1 MFNGFLPMKRCWR
14 HLYRSSVAALWI
26 SSSLVSQVWLT
37 QAAHAQTSNYCKF
50 TQEAVSQ
57 KENLRLKALKGSVD
71 ADKDYKGILKQHATY
86 LQQCRNRTW
95 PQNQAVWLRLYP
107 CDTRAGAIDDILDR
121 IVNRG
126 YNQVYVEVFFDG
138 QVFLPSSDN
147 PTVWPSAL
155 RSPGTERID
164 LLAQAIQKGHE
175 RGLQV
180 YAWMFSMNFGY
191 NYAQRPDRQGVLAI
205 NGRGETSLTY
215 VDDRSQTF
223 IDPYNNQ
230 AKSDYY
236 QLVQAVLRR
245 RPDGILFDYIRY
257 PRGSGSDSVA
267 SNVKDLWIYS
277 DASTQALYGR
287 ALNNQGL
294 ELIKRYISKGSIGN
308 RDLEEVKKLYPT
320 EETPLWQGRIP
331 DASDSG
337 ATLNWQLWQ
346 LSVAHAAQ
354 GVLDFLAVASLPAQ
368 RAGIKAGAVFFP
380 DGNQIVG
387 QGGYDSRLQPWDH
400 FSPMLEWHPM
410 SYGVCGRTNCIE
422 DLVRRVT
429 DRASS
434 ETMVMPALA
443 GTWGKSVSNRPSL
456 EAQMEAIRTRIPG
469 INGVSHFAFSWQEP
483 QFDRDR
489 KFCRLD

>member
-1 MFNGFLPMKRCWR
+1 MTKVLSWR

-26 SSSLVSQVWLT
+26 GNSLVGQVWLT
-37 QAAHAQTSNYCKF
+37 QRAEAQTSNYCKF
-50 TQEAVSQ
+50 TQEVVTQ
-57 KENLRLKALKGSVD
+57 KENLRQNALKGNPD
-71 ADKDYKGILKQHATY
+71 ADKGYKAILKQHGDY
-86 LQQCRNRTW
+86 LKECRDRTW
-95 PQNQAVWLRLYP
+95 PQTQAVWLRLYP
-107 CDTRAGAIDDILDR
+107 CDIRAGAIDYILDR

-126 YNQVYVEVFFDG
+126 YNQVYLEVFFDG
-138 QVFLPSSDN
+138 QVLLPSSDN
-147 PTVWPSAL
+147 PTVWPSVL
-155 RSPGTERID
+155 RSPGTERVD
-164 LLAQAIQKGHE
+164 VLAQTIQKGRE
-175 RGLQV
+175 RGLEV
-180 YAWMFSMNFGY
+180 YAWLFSMNFGY
-191 NYAQRPDRQGVLAI
+191 NYSQIPNRQGALAI
-205 NGRGETSLTY
+205 NGRGENSINY
-215 VDDRSQTF
+215 VRDQSQTF

-277 DASTQALYGR
+277 EASTQALYGR

-294 ELIKRYISKGSIGN
+294 ELIKRYISKGSISPG
-308 RDLEEVKKLYPT
+308 DVAEVKKFYPT
-320 EETPLWQGRIP
+320 EETPLWQGRI
-331 DASDSG
+331 ADSQDST

-368 RAGIKAGAVFFP
+368 RAGIPAGAVFFP

-387 QGGYDSRLQPWDH
+387 EGGYDSRLQPWDH

-410 SYGVCGRTNCIE
+410 SYGVCGHTGCIE
-422 DLVRRVT
+422 DLVRRVAN
-429 DRASS
+429 RASPQ
-434 ETMVMPALA
+434 TKVMPALA

-456 EAQMEAIRTRIPG
+456 EDQMNAIRNRIPG
-469 INGVSHFAFSWQEP
+469 INGVSHFAFSWQDP